1 MMARLA
7 RSMACLV
14 PTSPISRSMSR
25 PDAGET
31 LILQPVEFCI
41 SLIDSPPVLVSK
53 SWDEMQSQTKHTL
66 SYNHS
71 HCFSWYHDAV
81 VHFVLTACIWIISA
95 EVASSIWSLATHVFG
110 VTFNN
115 FHDEVF
121 GTLLGLNASN
131 EVDWAES
138 IDAL

>member
-53 SWDEMQSQTKHTL
+53 KLRRNARQTQHTL

-81 VHFVLTACIWIISA
+81 VHFILTACIWIVSA
-95 EVASSIWSLATHVFG
+95 EVASSVWSLAAHVFS
-110 VTFNN
+110 VT
-115 FHDEVF
+115 
-121 GTLLGLNASN
+121 L
-131 EVDWAES
+131 
-138 IDAL
+138 